1 MCNKIC
7 NNRRANLFSLI
18 CDNKYF
24 MEYVWNVPPWVIHS
38 LFYFIHKNTLHKHNT
53 YIHSSS
59 SIYYLFFWSSS
70 YTSTIS
76 DQTKTNTHL
85 HHSFLMNTNSNLEKS
100 DKNQNSSKQSCCTKY
115 TERERKCTNIKYTMA
130 KNTMYEWRKNP
141 YSTRIMNGF
150 TWSDV
155 DDDDR
160 KDRKRLTKDIL
171 THHPSYSIKEALQK

>member
-24 MEYVWNVPPWVIHS
+24 MENVWNVPPWVIHS

-59 SIYYLFFWSSS
+59 IIYYLFFWSSS

-115 TERERKCTNIKYTMA
+115 REREREKMHQYKVHNDQKYNVWM
-130 KNTMYEWRKNP
+130 KEKSVHHSDYERFHLKWCWWRWQK
-141 YSTRIMNGF
+141 GQ
-150 TWSDV
+150 
-155 DDDDR
+155 
-160 KDRKRLTKDIL
+160 
-171 THHPSYSIKEALQK
+171 EALDKRYTHSSSLI